1 MNVILKPCISIRFPF
16 ISSEVL
22 TCEIDVILKTLV
34 EEEEV
39 LYYFSSFFVMMDWM
53 QKLVVFSCKFE
64 FGVPFSLVPFNCFT
78 LLMQLM
84 DLLFSFLEPNR
95 SHSVMLAGYF
105 SKVRFSMYTFFSSY
119 FENFNS
125 Y

>member
-1 MNVILKPCISIRFPF
+1 M
-16 ISSEVL
+16 
-22 TCEIDVILKTLV
+22 

-39 LYYFSSFFVMMDWM
+39 LYYFSSFFVMMDRI
-53 QKLVVFSCKFE
+53 QKLVILSFRFE
-64 FGVPFSLVPFNCFT
+64 FNVPFNCFT

-105 SKVRFSMYTFFSSY
+105 SKVRFSMYSFFSSY
-119 FENFNS
+119 FENFS
-125 Y
+125 S